1 MGKNAI
7 VGQSGG
13 PTSVINASLAGVF
26 ESCKSRGAD
35 IVYGMCNGVAGLLE
49 ERVVDLST
57 LLTDD
62 LDIELLKRT
71 PSSFLGSCRYK
82 LPDWHTDEAVYKK
95 LFAILEKLDIGY
107 FFYIGGND
115 SMDTIGKLAEYG
127 ECIQSDIRFMGVPKT
142 IDNDLMVTDHTPG
155 YGSAAKY
162 IGVVMKEIIRD
173 ATVYGTK
180 YVTVVEIMGRNA
192 GWLTAA
198 AALAKSGAKLESKD
212 IVSPLWESLTTRP
225 SLPNTPCE
233 LLTVEQTGATAAQRI
248 AMVRDELKK
257 AGATALA
264 VTGLDCVGWLTNMRA
279 RDLPCTPL
287 AVAYA
292 LVTMDSCTLF
302 IAPGR
307 LNDADAKTLADNGV
321 SLRDYPELID
331 TVHALPAE
339 EVFLVDE
346 KTTNYDLYCALNEH
360 KTVTGADPI
369 FALKGV
375 KNPVELANIRECH
388 VRDGVAMVR
397 FQMDLEKAIA
407 EGKILH
413 ETDIEKMLQKRRAEM
428 PGYFEDSFDT
438 IAAYGPNA
446 AMMHYHAEGE
456 VDSVIEPRGFLLVD
470 NGGQY
475 DCGTTDITRTYPVG
489 PLTENERK
497 YYTWTLQSHIDI
509 ARAVFLDYCTGFAL
523 DSFARGPLWAHK
535 INYRCGTG
543 HGVGYISSVHEGPQS
558 LRPQNPIVFKEGMTI
573 TDEPGVYETD
583 EVGIRIENELECVD
597 AGTNQYGHWLKFE
610 PLTLVPIS
618 TEPVIVDELTR
629 DQINWLNAYHA
640 HVYEMLSPRL
650 TEEEKT
656 WLKAKTAPIDR

>member
-1 MGKNAI
+1 MTTNEKIAALRAAAQAAGAHGVLLMTSDPHSSEYLPAYYNSLPFF
-7 VGQSGG
+7 SGFTG
-13 PTSVINASLAGVF
+13 ENSTLVVTLTGSALWCDGRFYVQGDRQLAGT
-26 ESCKSRGAD
+26 EIECMHAGSA
-35 IVYGMCNGVAGLLE
+35 GVPTVEEYLTAHFAAGQ
-49 ERVVDLST
+49 T
-57 LLTDD
+57 LL
-62 LDIELLKRT
+62 LD
-71 PSSFLGSCRYK
+71 GSCV
-82 LPDWHTDEAVYKK
+82 PATIAN
-95 LFAILEKLDIGY
+95 GY
-107 FFYIGGND
+107 
-115 SMDTIGKLAEYG
+115 
-127 ECIQSDIRFMGVPKT
+127 
-142 IDNDLMVTDHTPG
+142 
-155 YGSAAKY
+155 
-162 IGVVMKEIIRD
+162 
-173 ATVYGTK
+173 
-180 YVTVVEIMGRNA
+180 
-192 GWLTAA
+192 A

-321 SLRDYPELID
+321 SLRDYPELIN

-346 KTTNYDLYCALNEH
+346 KATNYDLYCALNEH

-640 HVYEMLSPRL
+640 HVSEMLSPRL

-656 WLKAKTAPIDR
+656 WLKAKTTPIDR

>member
-1 MGKNAI
+1 MTTNEKIAALRAAAQAAGAHGVLLMTSDPHSSEYLPAYYNSLPFF
-7 VGQSGG
+7 SGFTG
-13 PTSVINASLAGVF
+13 ENSTLVVTLTGSALWCDGRFYVQGDRQLAGT
-26 ESCKSRGAD
+26 EIECMHAGSA
-35 IVYGMCNGVAGLLE
+35 GVPTVEEYLTAHFAAGQ
-49 ERVVDLST
+49 T
-57 LLTDD
+57 LL
-62 LDIELLKRT
+62 LD
-71 PSSFLGSCRYK
+71 GSCV
-82 LPDWHTDEAVYKK
+82 PATIAN
-95 LFAILEKLDIGY
+95 GY
-107 FFYIGGND
+107 
-115 SMDTIGKLAEYG
+115 
-127 ECIQSDIRFMGVPKT
+127 
-142 IDNDLMVTDHTPG
+142 
-155 YGSAAKY
+155 
-162 IGVVMKEIIRD
+162 
-173 ATVYGTK
+173 
-180 YVTVVEIMGRNA
+180 
-192 GWLTAA
+192 A

-212 IVSPLWESLTTRP
+212 IVSPLWASLTTRP

-321 SLRDYPELID
+321 ALRDYPELID
-331 TVHALPAE
+331 AVHALPAE

-346 KTTNYDLYCALNEH
+346 KATNYDLYCALNEH

-388 VRDGVAMVR
+388 VRDGVAVVR

-618 TEPVIVDELTR
+618 TEPVLVDELSR
-629 DQINWLNAYHA
+629 DQINWLNDYHA

-650 TEEEKT
+650 NEDEKV
-656 WLKAKTAPIDR
+656 WLKEKCAAIGR

>member
-1 MGKNAI
+1 MTTNEKIAALRAAAQAAGAHGVLLMTSDPHSSEYLPAYYNSLPFF
-7 VGQSGG
+7 SGFTG
-13 PTSVINASLAGVF
+13 ENSTLVVTLTGSALWCDGRFYVQGDRQLAGT
-26 ESCKSRGAD
+26 EIECMHAGSA
-35 IVYGMCNGVAGLLE
+35 GVPTVEEYLTAHFAAGQ
-49 ERVVDLST
+49 T
-57 LLTDD
+57 LL
-62 LDIELLKRT
+62 LD
-71 PSSFLGSCRYK
+71 GSCV
-82 LPDWHTDEAVYKK
+82 PATIAN
-95 LFAILEKLDIGY
+95 GY
-107 FFYIGGND
+107 
-115 SMDTIGKLAEYG
+115 
-127 ECIQSDIRFMGVPKT
+127 
-142 IDNDLMVTDHTPG
+142 
-155 YGSAAKY
+155 
-162 IGVVMKEIIRD
+162 
-173 ATVYGTK
+173 
-180 YVTVVEIMGRNA
+180 
-192 GWLTAA
+192 A

-346 KTTNYDLYCALNEH
+346 KATNYDLYCALNEH

-375 KNPVELANIRECH
+375 KNPVALANIRECH

-629 DQINWLNAYHA
+629 DQINWLNDYHA

-650 TEEEKT
+650 TEEER
-656 WLKAKTAPIDR
+656 PG